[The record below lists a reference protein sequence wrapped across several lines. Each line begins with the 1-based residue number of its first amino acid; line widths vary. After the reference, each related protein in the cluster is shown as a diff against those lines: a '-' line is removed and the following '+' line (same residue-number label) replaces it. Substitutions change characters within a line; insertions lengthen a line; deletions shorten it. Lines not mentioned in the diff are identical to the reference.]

1 MLTFDVEAAINF
13 GGFEYYRQYSTQPSA
28 IFTYSNEK
36 GVRSGGRKYTHAML
50 LILKDQKKRHENGIQ
65 FLFLP

>member
-1 MLTFDVEAAINF
+1 ML
-13 GGFEYYRQYSTQPSA
+13 RQQSILVVLNTIARTQPSA